1 MKEINISGK
10 QIRVRATPLALLY
23 YKQEFKTDLVGD
35 MVKMGDIEKD
45 PSRIDSVALMQITWA
60 MAKAD
65 AGPGNTFPGFE
76 QWLSELDYFD
86 MSDPGLWQAVMEEA
100 ADGFFR
106 RGVQS
111 QQQKQKKK

>member
-35 MVKMGDIEKD
+35 MVKMQGIEKD
-45 PSRIDSVALMQITWA
+45 PAKLDSVVFMQITWA

-76 QWLSELDYFD
+76 QWLSELDCFD

-100 ADGFFR
+100 VDGFFR

-111 QQQKQKKK
+111 QQQKPKKK